1 MVLCGYLER
10 EDGGT
15 TVGVS
20 EELYRRAVARI
31 PGGVNS
37 PVRAFG
43 AVGGVPRFARRARG
57 ARLWDA
63 DGRAY
68 VDLCMSWGPL
78 PLGHAHPE
86 VVEAVTRAA
95 QDGTSF
101 GVATAG
107 EVELAEAICAAMPA
121 VEMVRLVTSGTEAV
135 ASALRVARAATGRDL
150 LIKFAGGY
158 HGHADSLLVQ
168 AGSGALTGGVPSSPG
183 VPRAVAAET
192 LVAPYNDLAA
202 VAGLLDAHPQQVA
215 AIIVEPVAGNMGLV
229 PPRTGFLEGLRG
241 LADQSGALLIFDEVI
256 TGFRVGPAGAQG
268 RYGIRPDLTCLGK
281 VIGGGLPVGAYGG
294 RADLMRQVA
303 PAGPVYQAGTLSG
316 NPLAVQAGL
325 ATLRALARPGTYTD
339 LAARGAQAAAILR
352 KAAAEAGVACHVAQ
366 DGSLLT
372 PFFCPE
378 APADLTGALRADTR
392 AFARFFHAML
402 AGGVYLPPA
411 QFECAFLSLAHGPEE
426 MAILERAAKPAFVA
440 ARQGG

>member
-1 MVLCGYLER
+1 MGAS
-10 EDGGT
+10 ED
-15 TVGVS
+15 
-20 EELYRRAVARI
+20 LYRRAVARI

-63 DGRAY
+63 DGREY

-86 VVEAVTRAA
+86 VVEAVARAA
-95 QDGTSF
+95 HDGTSF

-107 EVELAEAICAAMPA
+107 EVELAETICGAMPA

-135 ASALRVARAATGRDL
+135 ASALRVARAATGRDV

-183 VPRAVAAET
+183 VPAALAAET
-192 LVAPYNDLAA
+192 LVAQYNDLEA
-202 VAGLLDAHPQQVA
+202 VAGLLDAHPRQVA

-229 PPRTGFLEGLRG
+229 PPLPGFLAGLRA
-241 LADQSGALLIFDEVI
+241 LADRSGALLIFDEVI
-256 TGFRVGPAGAQG
+256 TGFRVGLAGAQG
-268 RYGIRPDLTCLGK
+268 RAGIRPDLTCLGK

-303 PAGPVYQAGTLSG
+303 PTGPVYQAGTLSG

-325 ATLRALARPGTYTD
+325 ATLRVLGRPGTYAELD
-339 LAARGAQAAAILR
+339 ARGAQAAAILR
-352 KAAAEAGVACHVAQ
+352 RAAAAAGVACHVAR

-372 PFFCPE
+372 PFFCAE
-378 APADLTGALRADTR
+378 APGDLAGALRSDTR

-411 QFECAFLSLAHGPEE
+411 QFECAFLSLAHGAEE
-426 MAILERAAKPAFVA
+426 MAILERAAATAFAA
-440 ARQGG
+440 AREGE